1 MTVSHL
7 APVLISWLAAPLAGL
22 ALEVSAKIALAF
34 LFTLLLTAA
43 LKGAPPEV
51 RHALWLVTAVGT
63 LALPSL
69 TMIVPHWSLVLP
81 PAPDEQAARTTRL
94 ESLVLIVWLVG
105 ALASAAFTLVGVLA
119 TRRLVKSARRLTGSE
134 WLDPLESIA
143 RALNVSQPIAL
154 LESAEVTVPLTWG
167 GRRPVVLLP
176 KDASSWT
183 PERRRAVLLH
193 EVTHIA
199 RGDFLIEALLW
210 LVSALYWFHP
220 AVWEVTRRV
229 RLERELACDA
239 TVLGTGIRASDYAE
253 HLVEIMRS
261 ATRLRRA
268 VVGAAAV
275 SGPTALHRRVI
286 AILDFAGT
294 ARPASRARYVPVAL
308 WVTALIAL
316 AVPKPEPSCPDSAA
330 PAVLT
335 SHARAAVR

>member
-1 MTVSHL
+1 MTVSNL
-7 APVLISWLAAPLAGL
+7 APLVISWLAAPVAGL

-34 LFTLLLTAA
+34 LFTLLLSAA
-43 LKGAPPEV
+43 LKDAPPEV

-81 PAPDEQAARTTRL
+81 PAPDAQAARTTRL
-94 ESLVLIVWLVG
+94 ETVVLTVWLVG
-105 ALASAAFTLVGVLA
+105 ALVSAAVTVVGVLA
-119 TRRLVKSARRLTGSE
+119 TRRLVQSARRVTRPE
-134 WLDPLESIA
+134 WLESLDSIA

-154 LESAEVTVPLTWG
+154 LESPEVTVPLTWG

-176 KDASSWT
+176 KDATTWT
-183 PERRRAVLLH
+183 PERWRAVLLH

-199 RGDFLIEALLW
+199 RGDFLIEVLLW

-220 AVWEVTRRV
+220 AVWEVARRV

-239 TVLGTGIRASDYAE
+239 RVLGTGIRASDYAE

-268 VVGAAAV
+268 IVGAAAV

-286 AILDFAGT
+286 AILDFARP
-294 ARPASRARYVPVAL
+294 AHPASRARYVPVAL

-316 AVPKPEPSCPDSAA
+316 AVPKPEPSCPETAA
-330 PAVLT
+330 
-335 SHARAAVR
+335 AAVVVHHPAAR

>member
-1 MTVSHL
+1 MTVSNL
-7 APVLISWLAAPLAGL
+7 APVLLSWLAAPAAGL

-43 LKGAPPEV
+43 LKDAPPEV

-81 PAPDEQAARTTRL
+81 PAPDEAVTRTARL
-94 ESLVLIVWLVG
+94 ESLVLMVWLVG
-105 ALASAAFTLVGVLA
+105 ALASAGVTLVGVLA
-119 TRRLVKSARRLTGSE
+119 TRRLVQSARRVTTSE
-134 WLDPLESIA
+134 WIEPLESIA

-154 LESAEVTVPLTWG
+154 LVSPEVTVPLTWG
-167 GRRPVVLLP
+167 GWRPVVLLP
-176 KDASSWT
+176 KDAGGWT
-183 PERRRAVLLH
+183 PERRRAVLFH

-210 LVSALYWFHP
+210 FVSALYWFHP
-220 AVWEVTRRV
+220 AVWEITRRV

-239 TVLGTGIRASDYAE
+239 SVLGTGIRASDYAE

-268 VVGAAAV
+268 IVGAAAV
-275 SGPTALHRRVI
+275 SSPTALHRRVI
-286 AILDFAGT
+286 AILDFART

-316 AVPKPEPSCPDSAA
+316 AVPKPEPSCPDAA
-330 PAVLT
+330 AAAAVLH
-335 SHARAAVR
+335 HAARR